1 MDSPPRSIV
10 SRPSRPVKDDASAP
24 RPRYTLSRVAI
35 ALLAGTLLALAG
47 FLLTSVQGF
56 ALAANLAAAHP
67 AARLLVAKHV
77 AYAIPTVLLSLFSQ
91 SMVLFFFI
99 GTGRL
104 VKDEIA
110 AFPQPDRAAV
120 LDALRGFKRRTSPPA
135 TLALLSSIAVFVLGG
150 AVHTRAL
157 SPWVHLAAALAAV
170 GAHLWALC
178 AEWAAFLDNG
188 RLMADPA
195 GYARLPPDSRR

>member
-1 MDSPPRSIV
+1 MAV
-10 SRPSRPVKDDASAP
+10 
-24 RPRYTLSRVAI
+24 

-99 GTGRL
+99 GTGRM

-110 AFPQPDRAAV
+110 TLVPGDRQAV
-120 LDALRGFKRRTSPPA
+120 LEALRGFKRRTSPPA
-135 TLALLSSIAVFVLGG
+135 TLALLSAIGVFVLGG

-157 SPWVHLAAALAAV
+157 PSWYHLAASVAAV
-170 GAHLWALC
+170 AVHLWALL
-178 AEWAAFLDNG
+178 AEWGAFLENG

-195 GYARLPPDSRR
+195 AYARVRPAR

>member
-1 MDSPPRSIV
+1 M
-10 SRPSRPVKDDASAP
+10 
-24 RPRYTLSRVAI
+24 AI

-56 ALAANLAAAHP
+56 AVAAHLAASGP
-67 AARLLVAKHV
+67 AARLLVTKHV

-91 SMVLFFFI
+91 SMVIFFFI

-110 AFPQPDRAAV
+110 GFPEGERRAV
-120 LDALRGFKRRTSPPA
+120 LGVLRDLKRRTSPPA
-135 TLALLSSIAVFVLGG
+135 TFALLSAIAVFVLGG
-150 AVHTRAL
+150 AAHTSAL
-157 SPWVHLAAALAAV
+157 PSWVHLTASIGAVLAHA
-170 GAHLWALC
+170 WALM
-178 AEWAAFLDNG
+178 AEWSAFLENA

-195 GYARLPPDSRR
+195 AYLRHRPVGLPRAEARAPRSLP

>member
-1 MDSPPRSIV
+1 MAV
-10 SRPSRPVKDDASAP
+10 
-24 RPRYTLSRVAI
+24 

-67 AARLLVAKHV
+67 AARIFVAKHV

-99 GTGRL
+99 GTGRM
-104 VKDEIA
+104 VKDEIGTLPP
-110 AFPQPDRAAV
+110 PQRNAV

-135 TLALLSSIAVFVLGG
+135 TLALLSAIGVFVLGG

-157 SPWVHLAAALAAV
+157 PSWYHLAASVVAV
-170 GAHLWALC
+170 GTHLWALL
-178 AEWAAFLDNG
+178 AEWSAFLDNG

-195 GYARLPPDSRR
+195 AYVRVRPTGP

>member
-1 MDSPPRSIV
+1 M
-10 SRPSRPVKDDASAP
+10 
-24 RPRYTLSRVAI
+24 AI
-35 ALLAGTLLALAG
+35 ALLVGTLLALAG
-47 FLLTSVQGF
+47 FLLTSIQGF
-56 ALAANLAAAHP
+56 ALAAHLTAAHP
-67 AARLLVAKHV
+67 EARLLVTRHV

-104 VKDEIA
+104 IKDEISG
-110 AFPQPDRAAV
+110 FPPPRRAAI

-135 TLALLSSIAVFVLGG
+135 TLALLSSIVVFVVGG

-157 SPWVHLAAALAAV
+157 PSGVHLGASLAAV
-170 GAHLWALC
+170 ATHLWALS
-178 AEWAAFLDNG
+178 AEWMAFVENG

-195 GYARLPPDSRR
+195 GYAAAPGAGSPE

>member
-1 MDSPPRSIV
+1 M
-10 SRPSRPVKDDASAP
+10 
-24 RPRYTLSRVAI
+24 AI
-35 ALLAGTLLALAG
+35 ALSAGTLLALAG

-56 ALAANLAAAHP
+56 ALAANLAAEHP

-104 VKDEIA
+104 VKEEIA
-110 AFPQPDRAAV
+110 AFPQAERVAV

-157 SPWVHLAAALAAV
+157 APWTHLAASLVAV
-170 GAHLWALC
+170 GAHLWAVSS
-178 AEWAAFLDNG
+178 EWIAFLENG

-195 GYARLPPDSRR
+195 AYVRVAPIPRR

>member
-1 MDSPPRSIV
+1 MAV
-10 SRPSRPVKDDASAP
+10 
-24 RPRYTLSRVAI
+24 

-56 ALAANLAAAHP
+56 VLAAHLAAAHP

-104 VKDEIA
+104 VKDEVA
-110 AFPQPDRAAV
+110 ALAPADRAAV

-135 TLALLSSIAVFVLGG
+135 TLALFSAIGVFVLGG

-157 SPWVHLAAALAAV
+157 PPWYHLAASLAAV
-170 GAHLWALC
+170 GIHLWALLT
-178 AEWAAFLDNG
+178 EWTAFLENG
-188 RLMADPA
+188 RLMADPLA
-195 GYARLPPDSRR
+195 YVRPPAASR